1 MRLPA
6 AQPMLVPKTLIEA
19 RHHHAARGGGVNET
33 VAFEIDAHVP
43 ALFARTGR
51 CEEHEVALLQ
61 SAAAYAV
68 AILFQLVGTAARE
81 LHVVHIFINGTG
93 QPRAI
98 HAPPCRAAR
107 CVRRAEPFGGGYH
120 QLVVVVLLNVET
132 EFHGSVND
140 GTHSAVYRHPLGA
153 ARRE

>member
-1 MRLPA
+1 MN
-6 AQPMLVPKTLIEA
+6 EA
-19 RHHHAARGGGVNET
+19 

-43 ALFARTGR
+43 ALLARAGR

-61 SAAAYAV
+61 FAAAYAV

-98 HAPPCRAAR
+98 HAALRRAAR
-107 CVRRAEPFGGGYH
+107 RVGRAEPFGGGNH
-120 QLVVVVLLNVET
+120 QLVVVVFLNVET
-132 EFHGSVND
+132 EFHGSVHY
-140 GTHSAVYRHPLGA
+140 GTHTAVYRHPLGA